1 MIKQS
6 VRKRNPPIDDLHTH
20 RLVQVTKNETNKTN
34 WAAIVYPRR
43 KCAKTGVRT
52 VYVWQSDSWRIR
64 RTRRCCVYAWK
75 RNELSWVSSGRVI
88 RKWENKHW
96 GKKNGTTCAGFSREQ
111 LDSPKSACLCE
122 EKGHTKSKGRSL
134 MPRIWSDALAILER
148 PRAMNQ

>member
-20 RLVQVTKNETNKTN
+20 RLVHGTKNETNKTN
-34 WAAIVYPRR
+34 WAAMVYPRR

-52 VYVWQSDSWRIR
+52 VYVWQLENSKNEEVLRVCLETERVVLGLKRPCDTEMRKQ
-64 RTRRCCVYAWK
+64 TL
-75 RNELSWVSSGRVI
+75 RNE
-88 RKWENKHW
+88 
-96 GKKNGTTCAGFSREQ
+96 TTCAGFSREQ